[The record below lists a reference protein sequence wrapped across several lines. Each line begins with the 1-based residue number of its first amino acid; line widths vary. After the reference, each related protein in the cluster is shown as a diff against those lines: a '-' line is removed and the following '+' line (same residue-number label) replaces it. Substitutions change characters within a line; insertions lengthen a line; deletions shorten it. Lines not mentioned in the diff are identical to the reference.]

1 MKNLGIIIVLVI
13 LGIIFYMLWGKTQD
27 KPTVV
32 NRTVTPL
39 NIRGVDSVRNTI
51 ATQKW
56 KEAEDKLRKV
66 AGAAEAY
73 WVENN
78 RYPETDRELTT
89 PIAYLKEIPKD
100 PFTQDNTLGYKKL
113 DKHTITI
120 WSIGPDAKDNIG
132 EMAYDPTNGVF
143 SEGDILVFKKAQIR

>member
-73 WVENN
+73 WV
-78 RYPETDRELTT
+78 R
-89 PIAYLKEIPKD
+89 IIGIPK
-100 PFTQDNTLGYKKL
+100 Q
-113 DKHTITI
+113 
-120 WSIGPDAKDNIG
+120 IGN
-132 EMAYDPTNGVF
+132 
-143 SEGDILVFKKAQIR
+143 